1 MTARE
6 QVVADRIEQAI
17 ALEFEGQGE
26 AWSDRLSGDR
36 LARYAR
42 RAVEPITDALVAEVA
57 ALTAQL
63 QAAQATI
70 AEIQSHHH
78 EKHGESPRY
87 AEGDLQHELEPVGWE
102 HYVICDYDKTSW
114 PCMTQRILSR
124 ADTSARTRRQP
135 DEHLLMS
142 NILRVLGGNRAL
154 ADQVIAEV
162 EDSLWLATHDD
173 AAARQQVTLDK
184 VRQYAKDREAYGKR
198 GRTVHSARIAS
209 DLFNILGES

>member
-70 AEIQSHHH
+70 AEVRQILPEWSDM
-78 EKHGESPRY
+78 EPNGYDGES
-87 AEGDLQHELEPVGWE
+87 EGVLYGIH
-102 HYVICDYDKTSW
+102 
-114 PCMTQRILSR
+114 RILSR